1 MLFAIH
7 HPPTWYDLQGKLG
20 NWMSP
25 TELEENVSKLFP
37 GCMQGRTMYMIPFR
51 CPMMMMLM
59 IMKRNGLCGCN
70 PLDYEHFLRGDSLT
84 RSMGPI
90 GSPLAK
96 IGIEL
101 TDSAYVAV
109 SMRIMTRV
117 GTRVLQVDNHDDGGS
132 EHDDEICDEI
142 DDGDMHDMG

>member
-1 MLFAIH
+1 
-7 HPPTWYDLQGKLG
+7 
-20 NWMSP
+20 
-25 TELEENVSKLFP
+25 
-37 GCMQGRTMYMIPFR
+37 
-51 CPMMMMLM
+51 MMMLM
-59 IMKRNGLCGCN
+59 LMRRNGSCVN
-70 PLDYEHFLRGDSLT
+70 YHSPSQSDHDNDFDYEHVLGGDSHT

>member
-1 MLFAIH
+1 MYFVDIIIIPSAQVDGLGLH
-7 HPPTWYDLQGKLG
+7 GRQHDDHDNDL
-20 NWMSP
+20 
-25 TELEENVSKLFP
+25 
-37 GCMQGRTMYMIPFR
+37 
-51 CPMMMMLM
+51 
-59 IMKRNGLCGCN
+59 
-70 PLDYEHFLRGDSLT
+70 DSH
-84 RSMGPI
+84 SMGPI

>member
-1 MLFAIH
+1 
-7 HPPTWYDLQGKLG
+7 
-20 NWMSP
+20 
-25 TELEENVSKLFP
+25 
-37 GCMQGRTMYMIPFR
+37 
-51 CPMMMMLM
+51 MMMMR
-59 IMKRNGLCGCN
+59 RNGLCGN
-70 PLDYEHFLRGDSLT
+70 YHSPSQSDHANDLDFEHVLGGDSRT

-117 GTRVLQVDNHDDGGS
+117 GTRVLQVDKDGDAGI
-132 EHDDEICDEI
+132 EHGDDEGN
-142 DDGDMHDMG
+142 DDGDIQKDNDLG

>member
-1 MLFAIH
+1 
-7 HPPTWYDLQGKLG
+7 
-20 NWMSP
+20 
-25 TELEENVSKLFP
+25 
-37 GCMQGRTMYMIPFR
+37 
-51 CPMMMMLM
+51 
-59 IMKRNGLCGCN
+59 
-70 PLDYEHFLRGDSLT
+70 
-84 RSMGPI
+84 MGPI

-132 EHDDEICDEI
+132 EHVDEGNDDEI
-142 DDGDMHDMG
+142 DDGDMHKNYNMD

>member
-1 MLFAIH
+1 MEIIIAPLNLI
-7 HPPTWYDLQGKLG
+7 
-20 NWMSP
+20 
-25 TELEENVSKLFP
+25 
-37 GCMQGRTMYMIPFR
+37 MI
-51 CPMMMMLM
+51 
-59 IMKRNGLCGCN
+59 
-70 PLDYEHFLRGDSLT
+70 DYELVLDAESRT

-117 GTRVLQVDNHDDGGS
+117 GTRVLQVDKDGDAGS
-132 EHDDEICDEI
+132 EHGDDEGN
-142 DDGDMHDMG
+142 DDGDIQKDNDLG